1 MLMEE
6 KRSSSMTGFY
16 VMSPAGTLHVNLNT
30 GGFYCFKCSAKFFML
45 MKIVPFERESE
56 LGFIGNSA

>member
-1 MLMEE
+1 
-6 KRSSSMTGFY
+6 MTGFY

-45 MKIVPFERESE
+45 KKIVPFEQESE